1 MADRM
6 DNKVSEIG
14 KLLEGD
20 ISVKDLSE
28 IEKIIS
34 GKHKELMRD
43 DEAESIDKNIT
54 EQLSKLAQGVLKNE
68 KDLSNTYRFA
78 DTAEAVN
85 DFVRMKDEL
94 KNKLVC
100 IKNKYNITITIE
112 RNIEELTCVIKI
124 YNDNGACITFDT
136 VDYQRAYS
144 NFKIGERNFIED
156 KLITLFGRRKREN
169 DVIVNDI
176 CDFLNLAL
184 LYDEAIACTY
194 SSLGWEN
201 INGRCCFKYN
211 EIWGFDNEV
220 MGYCVSDFASR
231 LICDECLMENG
242 ITGEYHYRSE
252 KVESYRKK
260 LSEYFYNNSIASILL
275 SATLSGFVRKF
286 VYERDNNININI
298 CGGAGTGKTTIERLV
313 MSFICD
319 PEQFEGSFRD
329 SENTIAEARKLWNV
343 IPYVIDDRLFKYEEF
358 GDAKKA
364 REIML
369 DIFNE
374 YNNKSK
380 TNQFDIKRGRI
391 QKNYYNPVISST
403 VESIMDLLLQQ
414 KSRDLGQYRRLIEV
428 RVDKDTFFNGVR
440 EANAFNEVI
449 EKYYGFFAKDFVT
462 GIYRFVKKFAFIYK
476 KNMQDDE
483 EEKQDKKTVDFV
495 AKSVEKNKDELCL
508 EDVQVFMSAVNR
520 FYIDKDELGRVNE
533 ESSLL
538 NEKEIERVFKSIT
551 EICKSIIE
559 NRINNEKE
567 EIRSSLI
574 KMLGRF
580 SLLCITALFINIAEE
595 DAETKDDLEYID
607 VDKMLEKLINQ
618 QAITFEKIVNNEVA
632 EIDSKEEKKRHDEMF
647 VEIVKKVF
655 SWIKENK
662 DSGLVYNYLSPS
674 NYKFA
679 GQVIAYKDGNIFN
692 YNNKKV
698 SLGWI
703 WEKIESDEA
712 DKMVT
717 IVKDTYSAGEN
728 PNSPLLVSE
737 EYSWVYE
744 EYERNVE
751 KKKFGGLIMNG
762 KEERNAEY
770 NCTGRRID
778 KLAPWTCVYISEDN

>member
-6 DNKVSEIG
+6 DNKVSEIR
-14 KLLEGD
+14 KLLEED

-43 DEAESIDKNIT
+43 DEAENIDKNIT
-54 EQLSKLAQGVLKNE
+54 EQLSKLAQGVLENE

-124 YNDNGACITFDT
+124 YNDSGVCVTFDT

-169 DVIVNDI
+169 DEIVNDI
-176 CDFLNLAL
+176 CEFLNLAL

-194 SSLGWEN
+194 SSLGWAN
-201 INGRCCFKYN
+201 INGKCCFKYN
-211 EIWGFDNEV
+211 EIWGFNNEV
-220 MGYCVSDFASR
+220 KGYCVSDFASR
-231 LICDECLMENG
+231 LICDECLVENG
-242 ITGEYHYRSE
+242 IKGVSCRSE
-252 KVESYRKK
+252 KVESYRKE

-313 MSFICD
+313 LSFICD

-329 SENTIAEARKLWNV
+329 SENNIAEARKLWNV

-358 GDAKKA
+358 GSAKRA

-380 TNQFDIKRGRI
+380 TNRFDVKSGKI

-403 VESIMDLLLQQ
+403 VESIMDILLEQ
-414 KSRDLGQYRRLIEV
+414 KSQDLGQYRRLIEI
-428 RVDKDTFFNGVR
+428 RANKDTFFNSNK

-449 EKYYGFFAKDFVT
+449 EKYYGFFVKDFIE
-462 GIYRFVKKFAFIYK
+462 GIYRFVENFDFFYK
-476 KNMQDDE
+476 NNIQDDD

-495 AKSVEKNKDELCL
+495 AKIAKKNSDGLRL
-508 EDVQVFMSAVNR
+508 EDVQMFMRAVNR
-520 FYIDKDELGRVNE
+520 CYINKAELSSVNE
-533 ESSLL
+533 EPSLL

-559 NRINNEKE
+559 KRINNEKE

-607 VDKMLEKLINQ
+607 VDKMLEELINQ
-618 QAITFEKIVNNEVA
+618 QAKVFERVANNETVV
-632 EIDSKEEKKRHDEMF
+632 IDSEEEKKRHDEKF

-703 WEKIESDEA
+703 WEKIERDEA
-712 DKMVT
+712 DKMVEK
-717 IVKDTYSAGEN
+717 VKDTYRTGEN
-728 PNSPLLVSE
+728 TNSPLISK